1 MFFLCLK
8 RAEIFKN
15 EENILPDRVKV
26 EKKSC
31 RGIQQVLDS
40 EAGRRK
46 KKPFLFE
53 NDSKNAR
60 AVLTKPKHKIGKP
73 LLYMRLIYFKN
84 SNFLKL
90 IFDIY

>member
-73 LLYMRLIYFKN
+73 LLSLGVNKMFMRLIYFKVQ
-84 SNFLKL
+84 
-90 IFDIY
+90 IF

>member
-46 KKPFLFE
+46 KKPF
-53 NDSKNAR
+53 S
-60 AVLTKPKHKIGKP
+60 
-73 LLYMRLIYFKN
+73 
-84 SNFLKL
+84 LKMTQKML
-90 IFDIY
+90 EQS